1 MQNQSFSY
9 GEYWTKK
16 IEDSFLKD
24 SSKDVIVG
32 FNILGEE
39 PMQQKSEDMLK
50 LVKRLKEET
59 KIIGIKYFKIIQYR
73 SITPDH

>member
-24 SSKDVIVG
+24 SSKDVIVR

-39 PMQQKSEDMLK
+39 PM
-50 LVKRLKEET
+50 
-59 KIIGIKYFKIIQYR
+59 
-73 SITPDH
+73 